1 MYKTGDIYKYY
12 RSQNTKMLS
21 NFQPSEVND
30 DFWADYRT
38 NYARYDAVFNRMFNS
53 FWYFLQDRQGTIAE
67 VAADFTQAVYD
78 HLMINEKKYSELYRI
93 EVIPDEDYSL
103 TNNYNITEVMD
114 KDITD
119 NNDNTYGQRIDSGSF
134 TEGSRSDSASN
145 TLGSQTTTVTDGIA
159 PYDSDVFSNNKESE
173 TVAGSRQDSS
183 SFTKGSQSDSSSNT
197 KGQQIYDLNRT
208 YTEDY
213 TLTREGNIGVQTA
226 TDMIDKHKKFWSL
239 WAFYEYIFKEISKD
253 LLLI

>member
-197 KGQQIYDLNRT
+197 KGQQIDDLNRT

>member
-12 RSQNTKMLS
+12 KSQNTKMLS
-21 NFQPSEVND
+21 NFQPSEFNN

-53 FWYFLQDRQGTIAE
+53 FWYFLQDREGTIAD

-197 KGQQIYDLNRT
+197 KGQQIDNLDRT

>member
-1 MYKTGDIYKYY
+1 MTQD
-12 RSQNTKMLS
+12 L
-21 NFQPSEVND
+21 
-30 DFWADYRT
+30 
-38 NYARYDAVFNRMFNS
+38 
-53 FWYFLQDRQGTIAE
+53 LQKDPGA
-67 VAADFTQAVYD
+67 TQ
-78 HLMINEKKYSELYRI
+78 HL
-93 EVIPDEDYSL
+93 
-103 TNNYNITEVMD
+103 
-114 KDITD
+114 
-119 NNDNTYGQRIDSGSF
+119 
-134 TEGSRSDSASN
+134 
-145 TLGSQTTTVTDGIA
+145 TL
-159 PYDSDVFSNNKESE
+159 YDSDVFSNNKESE

-197 KGQQIYDLNRT
+197 KGQQIDDLNRT

>member
-159 PYDSDVFSNNKESE
+159 PYDSDVFSNKESE

-197 KGQQIYDLNRT
+197 KGQQIDDLNRT

>member
-12 RSQNTKMLS
+12 KSQNTKMLS
-21 NFQPSEVND
+21 NFQPSEVNN

-53 FWYFLQDRQGTIAE
+53 FWYFLQDSEGTIAE
-67 VAADFTQAVYD
+67 VATDFTQAVYD

-145 TLGSQTTTVTDGIA
+145 TLGSQTTTVTDGVA

-197 KGQQIYDLNRT
+197 KGQQIDNLDRT